1 MMKSNV
7 QGYKKR
13 AKKSRKGERR
23 RKKERKKERKRVK
36 MKTYF
41 ESESSFGDLP
51 LFFGRKGAELGS
63 VELGGFVVGGNVLCL
78 FLRNFAS
85 LH

>member
-1 MMKSNV
+1 
-7 QGYKKR
+7 
-13 AKKSRKGERR
+13 
-23 RKKERKKERKRVK
+23 

-51 LFFGRKGAELGS
+51 RFFERKGAELGS